1 MVVNNKIIT
10 ITTNKKLDEEVED
23 MIKILN
29 ENKIDGVISKSRVI
43 RIALI
48 EWLEKQRKIQKIL
61 KEHSEI
67 NKTAEDL
74 LKENGYA

>member
-1 MVVNNKIIT
+1 MVNKFKTIT
-10 ITTNKKLDEEVED
+10 ITTTEDLDKEIADMMGFLNETKLD
-23 MIKILN
+23 
-29 ENKIDGVISKSRVI
+29 GAISKSKII

-48 EWLEKQRKIQKIL
+48 EWLEKQKKIQHIL

-67 NKTAEDL
+67 NKTGEEL

>member
-1 MVVNNKIIT
+1 MTQTTKT
-10 ITTNKKLDEEVED
+10 ISFTQELDKQLDALV
-23 MIKILN
+23 KFLN
-29 ENKIDGVISKSRVI
+29 DNKIDGAISKSKII
-43 RIALI
+43 RIAVL
-48 EWLEKQRKIQKIL
+48 EYLEKQKKIQRIL

>member
-1 MVVNNKIIT
+1 MVNKFKTIT
-10 ITTNKKLDEEVED
+10 ITTTEDLDKEIADMIGFLNETKLD
-23 MIKILN
+23 
-29 ENKIDGVISKSRVI
+29 GAISKSKII

-48 EWLEKQRKIQKIL
+48 EWLEKQKKIQRIL

-74 LKENGYA
+74 LKENGYT

>member
-1 MVVNNKIIT
+1 MVNKFKTIT
-10 ITTNKKLDEEVED
+10 ITTTEDLDKEISEMISYLNEIKLDSA
-23 MIKILN
+23 
-29 ENKIDGVISKSRVI
+29 ISKSKII

-48 EWLEKQRKIQKIL
+48 EWLEKQKKIQRIL

-74 LKENGYA
+74 LKENGY